1 MKQIKGFVVVMASF
15 FLLSSAETLYATSAA
30 HIYGAQAGCSLAPY
44 LNPPYILQLAAFSN
58 QHNAAAYQEKLK
70 KQGHALVNI
79 EYQFQ
84 KKAPYQVY
92 IGPLNTL
99 RDLKKVSCALVSP
112 HPEVLHPEPLHSA
125 PRMEPQKPLAYS
137 THYVGKM
144 GVSPKFYPWSKIATL
159 SLGSAWVNPHPTEI
173 IQVKP
178 DLKNQYRGASNSQA
192 LVDGELF
199 LGVQRAVHH
208 NFLGQIG
215 VAVAAVSEA
224 QLKGDQLSLYGDT
237 NLLYAY
243 NVNHTHLALKAK
255 VLAEPDDIIS
265 PYVSGS
271 LGVGFNHAYD
281 FYVKPMN
288 ANGTSVL
295 FQSNTTTAFTYTL
308 GAGIQTDLNAA
319 WQIGVGYEF
328 ADWGT
333 SGLGRAAVQTLGDGL
348 QLNHLYS
355 NELQL
360 NLTYSGFI

>member
-1 MKQIKGFVVVMASF
+1 MKQIKNFVVAMVSF
-15 FLLSSAETLYATSAA
+15 FLLNSTQTLYASSAA
-30 HIYGAQAGCSLAPY
+30 HIYGAQAGCSLEPY

-79 EYQFQ
+79 QYQFQ

-99 RDLKKVSCALVSP
+99 KDLKKVSCALLSP
-112 HPEVLHPEPLHSA
+112 HPEPLHSA
-125 PRMEPQKPLAYS
+125 QIMEPQKSLAYS

-173 IQVKP
+173 IQIKP
-178 DLKNQYRGASNSQA
+178 NLKNEYRGTSNGQA

-215 VAVAAVSEA
+215 LAVAAVSEA
-224 QLKGDQLSLYGDT
+224 QLKGDQVSHDGNN

-255 VLAEPDDIIS
+255 LLAEPDDIIS

-271 LGVGFNHAYD
+271 LGVGLNHAYD
-281 FYVKPMN
+281 FYVKPMT
-288 ANGTSVL
+288 ADGRSVL
-295 FQSNTTTAFTYTL
+295 FESNTTTALTYTL
-308 GAGIQTDLNAA
+308 GAGIQTDLNAS

-328 ADWGT
+328 ADWGRA
-333 SGLGRAAVQTLGDGL
+333 GLGRAAVQTLGDGL
-348 QLNHLYS
+348 QLNHVYS